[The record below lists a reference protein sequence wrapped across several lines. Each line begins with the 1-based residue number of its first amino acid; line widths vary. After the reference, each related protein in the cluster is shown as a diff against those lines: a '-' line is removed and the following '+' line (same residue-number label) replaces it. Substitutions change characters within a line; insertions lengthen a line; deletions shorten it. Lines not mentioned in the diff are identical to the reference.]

1 MKKIK
6 FIVAA
11 LSACVL
17 LSSCLNIEERIVIKN
32 DNSGT
37 YSLSIDMS
45 KLMETIAQ
53 MGQSIDSAS
62 KNKKVDTTIALKG
75 YIDTAKSLTPAEKAL
90 YRNSMVSIK
99 MDMPDNIAKIKI
111 ECPFTTINDL
121 SVVKKNLFSVI
132 SRLDV
137 TKAAASSLTQGSSLP
152 AGTNLD
158 AASQA
163 GSPMAQFF
171 TFTAVPGKI
180 SYVINNKA
188 GLDKEMAGDSI
199 QQMKQMSMFMGDFLY
214 STIFVLPREVKKFS
228 GPGMSISDDKKT
240 VTFKR
245 HFDDLTDNVENL
257 EYKIEY

>member
-1 MKKIK
+1 MRKIK

-17 LSSCLNIEERIVIKN
+17 LSSCLNIEERIVINN
-32 DNSGT
+32 DNSGN

-45 KLMETIAQ
+45 KLMATIAQ

-75 YIDTAKSLTPAEKAL
+75 YIDTAKSLTLAEKAL

-111 ECPFTTINDL
+111 ECPFTTISDL
-121 SVVKKNLFSVI
+121 AIVKKNLFSVI
-132 SRLDV
+132 SKLDV
-137 TKAAASSLTQGSSLP
+137 TKAAESSLTQGSSLP
-152 AGTNLD
+152 AGANLG

-163 GSPMAQFF
+163 GSPMEQFF
-171 TFTAVPGKI
+171 TFTAAPGKI

-188 GLDKEMAGDSI
+188 GLDKEMASDSI

-214 STIFVLPREVKKFS
+214 STVFVLPKEAKKFS

-240 VTFKR
+240 VIFKR
-245 HFDDLTDNVENL
+245 HFDDLTDNVGNL

>member
-6 FIVAA
+6 FVVAL
-11 LSACVL
+11 LSICVF

-45 KLMETIAQ
+45 KLMATIAQ

-75 YIDTAKSLTPAEKAL
+75 YIDTAKGLTTAEKAL

-99 MDMPDNIAKIKI
+99 MDIPDNIAKIKI
-111 ECPFTTINDL
+111 ECPFTTIGDL
-121 SVVKKNLFSVI
+121 AIVKKNLFSVI
-132 SRLDV
+132 SRLDI
-137 TKAAASSLTQGSSLP
+137 TKSAEGALMQGNTLP

-163 GSPMAQFF
+163 GSPMSQFF
-171 TFTAVPGKI
+171 TFTAAPGKI
-180 SYVINNKA
+180 SYVINNKP
-188 GLDKEMAGDSI
+188 GLDKEMASDSI

-214 STIFVLPREVKKFS
+214 STTFVLPKEAKKFS
-228 GPGMSISDDKKT
+228 GPGMSISDDKRT